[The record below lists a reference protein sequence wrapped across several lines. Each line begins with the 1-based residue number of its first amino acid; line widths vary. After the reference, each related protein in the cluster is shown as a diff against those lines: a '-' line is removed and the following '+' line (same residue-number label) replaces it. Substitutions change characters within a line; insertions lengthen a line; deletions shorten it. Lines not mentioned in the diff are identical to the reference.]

1 MNILIIDTLPI
12 YVHGLKSGLVKM
24 LPEAKIVNT
33 SNIDSFWLAL
43 NEGDISIILLDGEM
57 EHICCVDLLDEIFI
71 KYPEVHVIV
80 SLRKVKKSLVRQY
93 LRHRAAAVICKD
105 QPLEAVVQ
113 VLRAAETGLVCL
125 PDSSVLDD
133 DRCRSVETLSERQR
147 EILSL
152 LADGQSNK
160 QISRCLNISA
170 GTVKAH
176 LESIF
181 RRLNV
186 NNRTQAAMM
195 FVEEE

>member
-1 MNILIIDTLPI
+1 MRGD
-12 YVHGLKSGLVKM
+12 
-24 LPEAKIVNT
+24 
-33 SNIDSFWLAL
+33 L
-43 NEGDISIILLDGEM
+43 NYYTRREM
-57 EHICCVDLLDEIFI
+57 EHICCIALLDELSI
-71 KYPEVHVIV
+71 KYPQVHVIV
-80 SLRKVKKSLVRQY
+80 SLRKVKKSRVRQY
-93 LRHRAAAVICKD
+93 LRHRAVAVICKD

-113 VLRAAETGLVCL
+113 VLRAAETGLICL

-133 DRCRSVETLSERQR
+133 EHYRSIETLSERQR